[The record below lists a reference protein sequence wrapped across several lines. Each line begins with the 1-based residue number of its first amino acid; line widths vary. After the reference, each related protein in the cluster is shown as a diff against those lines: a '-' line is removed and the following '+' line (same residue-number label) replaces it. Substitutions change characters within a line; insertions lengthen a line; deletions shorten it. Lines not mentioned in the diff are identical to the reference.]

1 MRPLG
6 KREARSLAAGLIVS
20 WTRGTLD
27 AGAEI
32 TGRDGAVLD
41 PESREWELVRDAIDL
56 LLAEMDARC

>member
-1 MRPLG
+1 
-6 KREARSLAAGLIVS
+6 VS